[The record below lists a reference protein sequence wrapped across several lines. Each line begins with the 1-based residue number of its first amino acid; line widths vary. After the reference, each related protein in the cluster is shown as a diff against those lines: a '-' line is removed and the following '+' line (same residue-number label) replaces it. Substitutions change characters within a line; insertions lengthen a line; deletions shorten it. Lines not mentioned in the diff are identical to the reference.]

1 MTGTGPTEPLV
12 PGDEAEQATRAA
24 YAKAIQ
30 ASLRTV
36 DELLAEEPAD
46 DRRPFRADAAPSA
59 RTIADAQAQGWL
71 VAVPPSGADHGEP
84 GDGPLRGLAVAVKD
98 IIDVAGLPTRNGT
111 AGGAWREPQRSA
123 TAWQRLAAAGSR
135 CVGKAATHEMA
146 WGVTTPQVP
155 HPQDPARVAGGS
167 SGGSAACV
175 AAGVSQGALGTD
187 TGGSVRI
194 PAALCGVVGIRPTHG
209 SVPMDGITPMA
220 PSQDTVGPIARD
232 LATCAAMLET
242 LLDRPVRPDPSDL
255 PQLRVGALASPGRV
269 DAATANA
276 YADTLRRLEQAGVT
290 VVRCE
295 TDLVHRAGS
304 VSTLTMLLESA
315 DGHVDEVRADPSAFG
330 GEARAL
336 LTLGSGLADQ
346 RQSLLRARELLRR
359 QTRTLF
365 ARLRIDA
372 MLTPTTACV
381 APPRD
386 AATVRLGDRDVPVAS
401 ALARFTAW
409 ASATGLPAISVPVP
423 TPGLPVGMQLM
434 AREHDEDLCL
444 LLAGELN
451 PALRG

>member
-1 MTGTGPTEPLV
+1 
-12 PGDEAEQATRAA
+12 
-24 YAKAIQ
+24 
-30 ASLRTV
+30 
-36 DELLAEEPAD
+36 
-46 DRRPFRADAAPSA
+46 
-59 RTIADAQAQGWL
+59 
-71 VAVPPSGADHGEP
+71 
-84 GDGPLRGLAVAVKD
+84 
-98 IIDVAGLPTRNGT
+98 
-111 AGGAWREPQRSA
+111 
-123 TAWQRLAAAGSR
+123 
-135 CVGKAATHEMA
+135 
-146 WGVTTPQVP
+146 
-155 HPQDPARVAGGS
+155 
-167 SGGSAACV
+167 
-175 AAGVSQGALGTD
+175 
-187 TGGSVRI
+187 
-194 PAALCGVVGIRPTHG
+194 
-209 SVPMDGITPMA
+209 MDGITPMA

-315 DGHVDEVRADPSAFG
+315 DGHADEVRAEPSAFG